1 MITWAPLVGSHL
13 SSCYHFKPKKLALL
27 GVTLEIQGYEA
38 LTLGTSLKCT
48 QLVPAPIPPCTRD
61 EPLLTVGLLTPVW
74 TGPPPFAELQ
84 ARVCGLAVGRN
95 PHQGHEWM
103 VWFTLRRILV
113 GTRFFTRST
122 CLLVL
127 CTCFFTHL
135 FFLLVASVCLPG
147 SGLASKEPH
156 SLTTMAASSW
166 NKWAEAVAGELES
179 LLIRCGFEGSFSCF
193 ISWLNH
199 LSF

>member
-1 MITWAPLVGSHL
+1 MISSPTQGNCGEGSWVTEKSWAKVPASLHLVYCMITWVPLVGSHL

-113 GTRFFTRST
+113 GTRFS
-122 CLLVL
+122 LAVPVS
-127 CTCFFTHL
+127 L
-135 FFLLVASVCLPG
+135 FFVLVS
-147 SGLASKEPH
+147 
-156 SLTTMAASSW
+156 SLT
-166 NKWAEAVAGELES
+166 
-179 LLIRCGFEGSFSCF
+179 FSCF
-193 ISWLNH
+193 WLLACAFQGQALH
-199 LSF
+199 QKSPIP

>member
-1 MITWAPLVGSHL
+1 MITWVPLVGSHL

-84 ARVCGLAVGRN
+84 ARVCGLAVVRN
-95 PHQGHEWM
+95 PHQAMSEGVVYPTADSCRYQVFHSQY
-103 VWFTLRRILV
+103 LSPCSLY
-113 GTRFFTRST
+113 
-122 CLLVL
+122 
-127 CTCFFTHL
+127 L
-135 FFLLVASVCLPG
+135 FLHSPFLAFGC
-147 SGLASKEPH
+147 
-156 SLTTMAASSW
+156 
-166 NKWAEAVAGELES
+166 
-179 LLIRCGFEGSFSCF
+179 
-193 ISWLNH
+193 
-199 LSF
+199 